1 MRKLISIIISVVVL
15 VSVCCL
21 TVSAGENTTYTYT
34 MSTGSN
40 SWVRTQDAYLP
51 GNNYQKGQ
59 GLLQPEDIFI
69 HGGEIYTADSGN
81 ARILITSIQTGK
93 SRVIKDDAMVTPS
106 GLFVT
111 ENGDIYVAD
120 RGALAV
126 FVFTA
131 DGKRKL
137 TIERPKSALFSEL
150 SDYTPKNVVVTT
162 NGNIYMCSENA
173 YEGLMQFSPEGE
185 FEGYFGANQKHLTA
199 KEILSDM
206 LLNDNMKQNEL
217 MRRPR
222 TIQNLDIS
230 DRDLIFTVTQ
240 TNEYD
245 AETQTHLTKQE
256 NCLKEFNLAGVN
268 ILSPNNFMLDAWNF
282 VDTAA
287 GQNGTVFALTST
299 GLIYEYDSE
308 GTVIFSF
315 GGRAVSSERNGLFTY
330 ASAIDTDENGFIY
343 VLDREQGFVEV
354 FYPTDFAI
362 ITHQAI
368 FDLENGDYEA
378 GEKSWST
385 VLSLNGMSYLARM
398 GYGKTLLHQGRYS
411 EAMEQFK
418 LADNN
423 EYYSDAF
430 WQLRDQW
437 LNRHMIWF
445 VILLFLLV
453 ITVIVRSV
461 MHRGKPRKTES
472 YIKAIP
478 KTPGKR
484 FWHDITYF
492 GYMLRHPVDGY
503 YYLKRGEAG
512 SVLSAT
518 VMYLLVF
525 AVYVA
530 DTMGRGFIFNF
541 FGGNAANI
549 VMMGSVFFLLCALFV
564 VGNYLVAAINDGEG
578 SLKNIYVMLPY
589 ALSPYFV
596 ITPFV
601 VIASY
606 VFTLNEAFIL
616 YFAWIVALVWSVVLI
631 FIGVREDH
639 AYTVTETV
647 KNILLTLF
655 FIIICII
662 LMAVMYLLWSQV
674 FAYFRDLWLEVV
686 YRAQH

>member
-1 MRKLISIIISVVVL
+1 MKKPIAILITVAML
-15 VSVCCL
+15 VSACCL
-21 TVSAGENTTYTYT
+21 GVSAGENTTYTYT
-34 MSTGSN
+34 VSTDGDT
-40 SWVRTQDAYLP
+40 WVKTQDAYLP
-51 GNNYQKGQ
+51 GNTYQKGQ
-59 GLLQPEDIFI
+59 GLSQPEDIFI
-69 HGGEIYTADSGN
+69 HGDEIYTADSGN
-81 ARILITSIQTGK
+81 ARILITSIKTGEC
-93 SRVIKDDAMVTPS
+93 REIKDDAMVTPC

-111 ENGDIYVAD
+111 DNGDIYVAD

-126 FVFTA
+126 FVFSAT
-131 DGKRKL
+131 GERKM
-137 TIERPKSALFSEL
+137 TIERPNSKLFSEL

-162 NGNIYMCSENA
+162 NGNIYVCSENA

-185 FEGYFGANQKHLTA
+185 FEGYFGANRKHLTA
-199 KEILSDM
+199 AEVFSDLLLS
-206 LLNDNMKQNEL
+206 NSMKQNEL

-230 DRDLIFTVTQ
+230 SRDLIYTVTQ

-245 AETQTHLTKQE
+245 TESQTHLTKTE
-256 NCLKEFNLAGVN
+256 NCLKKFNLAGVN
-268 ILSPNNFMLDAWNF
+268 ILSPNDFMMDAWNF
-282 VDTAA
+282 VDAAA
-287 GQNGTVFALTST
+287 GQNGTVFAVTST

-308 GTVIFSF
+308 GNVIFSF

-330 ASAIDTDENGFIY
+330 ATAIDTDENGFIY
-343 VLDREQGFVEV
+343 ILDREQGFVEV
-354 FYPTDFAI
+354 LYPTDFAI
-362 ITHQAI
+362 MTHQAI

-378 GEKSWST
+378 AEKSWGA

-398 GYGKTLLHQGRYS
+398 GYGKTLLHQGRYT
-411 EAMEQFK
+411 EAMKQFE
-418 LADNN
+418 LANDN

-437 LNRHMIWF
+437 LSSHMIWF
-445 VILLFLLV
+445 VVLILLLV
-453 ITVIVRSV
+453 IVIIVRSV
-461 MHRGKPRKTES
+461 LQRGKPRKVES
-472 YIKAIP
+472 YLKVIP
-478 KTPGKR
+478 KAPGKR
-484 FWHDITYF
+484 FCHDITYF

-512 SVLSAT
+512 SMLSAT

-525 AVYVA
+525 AVYIA

-541 FGGNAANI
+541 SGANATGIA
-549 VMMGSVFFLLCALFV
+549 MMGSVFFLLCALFV
-564 VGNYLVAAINDGEG
+564 VGNYLVASINEGEG
-578 SLKNIYVMLPY
+578 SLKNIYIMLPY
-589 ALSPYFV
+589 ALSPYLV

-606 VFTLNEAFIL
+606 VLTLNEAFIL
-616 YFAWIVALVWSVVLI
+616 NFAWVVALVWSAVLI
-631 FIGVREDH
+631 FIGVRENH
-639 AYTVTETV
+639 AYTVMETV

-655 FIIICII
+655 FMVICVI

>member
-1 MRKLISIIISVVVL
+1 MRKLIAVLVTIAML

-21 TVSAGENTTYTYT
+21 SVSAGENTTYTYT
-34 MSTGSN
+34 LSTGKT
-40 SWVRTQDAYLP
+40 WIKTQDAYLP
-51 GNNYQKGQ
+51 GNVYQKDQ
-59 GLLQPEDIFI
+59 GLSQPEDIFI
-69 HGGEIYTADSGN
+69 WGGEIYTADAGN
-81 ARILITSIQTGK
+81 ARILISSIQTGET
-93 SRVIKDDAMVTPS
+93 REIKDDAMVTPC

-111 ENGDIYVAD
+111 DAGDIYVAD

-126 FVFTA
+126 FVFSA
-131 DGKRKL
+131 AGERKL
-137 TIERPKSALFSEL
+137 TIERPNSALFSDL
-150 SDYTPKNVVVTT
+150 SDYTPKNVVVTS
-162 NGNIYMCSENA
+162 NGNIYVCSENA

-185 FEGYFGANQKHLTA
+185 FEGYFGANRKHLTA
-199 KEILSDM
+199 KEMLSD
-206 LLNDNMKQNEL
+206 LLLSDSMKQNEL

-222 TIQNLDIS
+222 TIQNLDIN
-230 DRDLIFTVTQ
+230 DRDLVYTVTQ

-245 AETQTHLTKQE
+245 AETQMHLSKQE

-268 ILSPNNFMLDAWNF
+268 ILSPNSFMRDAWNF
-282 VDTAA
+282 EDVAA
-287 GQNGTVFALTST
+287 GLNGTVFALTST

-308 GTVIFSF
+308 GNLIFSF

-330 ASAIDTDENGFIY
+330 ATAIDTDENGFIY
-343 VLDREQGFVEV
+343 VLDREKGFVEV

-362 ITHQAI
+362 MTHQAI

-378 GEKSWST
+378 AEKSWGT
-385 VLSLNGMSYLARM
+385 VLALNGMSYLARM
-398 GYGKTLLHQGRYS
+398 GYGKALLHQGQYT
-411 EAMEQFK
+411 EAMEQFE
-418 LADNN
+418 LAGNRD
-423 EYYSDAF
+423 YYSDAF
-430 WQLRDQW
+430 WQQRDDW
-437 LNRHMIWF
+437 LSNHMIWF
-445 VILLFLLV
+445 VVLLFLLV
-453 ITVIVRSV
+453 IVVIVRSLL
-461 MHRGKPRKTES
+461 HRDRPRKVES

-478 KTPGKR
+478 KTPGRR
-484 FWHDITYF
+484 FWHDMTYF
-492 GYMLRHPVDGY
+492 SYMLRHPVDGY

-512 SVLSAT
+512 SMLSAT

-530 DTMGRGFIFNF
+530 DTMGRGFIFSLYN
-541 FGGNAANI
+541 GNGSGIAL
-549 VMMGSVFFLLCALFV
+549 MGTVFFLLCALFV
-564 VGNYLVAAINDGEG
+564 IGNYLVASINDGEG

-589 ALSPYFV
+589 ALSPYLV

-606 VFTLNEAFIL
+606 VLTQNEAFIL

-639 AYTVTETV
+639 AYTFMETV

-655 FIIICII
+655 FIVVCII

-686 YRAQH
+686 YRVQH

>member
-1 MRKLISIIISVVVL
+1 MRKLIAIFITVVML
-15 VSVCCL
+15 VSACCL
-21 TVSAGENTTYTYT
+21 CVSAGENTTYTYT
-34 MSTGSN
+34 ISSDGN
-40 SWVRTQDAYLP
+40 SWIKTQDAYLP
-51 GNNYQKGQ
+51 GNAYQKGQ

-69 HGGEIYTADSGN
+69 HGGEIYTADTGN

-93 SRVIKDDAMVTPS
+93 SREIKDDAMVSPS

-111 ENGDIYVAD
+111 DNGDIYVAD
-120 RGALAV
+120 RGATAV
-126 FVFTA
+126 FVYTA
-131 DGKRKL
+131 AGERKL
-137 TIERPKSALFSEL
+137 TIERPNSKLFSEL

-162 NGNIYMCSENA
+162 NGNIYVCSENA
-173 YEGLMQFSPEGE
+173 YEGLMQFSSEGE
-185 FEGYFGANQKHLTA
+185 FEGYFGANRKYLTA
-199 KEILSDM
+199 KEMLSD
-206 LLNDNMKQNEL
+206 LLLSDSMKQNAL

-230 DRDLIFTVTQ
+230 DQDLIYTVTQ

-245 AETQTHLTKQE
+245 TESQTHLTKQE

-268 ILSPNNFMLDAWNF
+268 ILSPNTLMMDAWNF
-282 VDTAA
+282 VDAAA
-287 GQNGTVFALTST
+287 GQNGTVFAVTST
-299 GLIYEYDSE
+299 GLIYEYNSE
-308 GTVIFSF
+308 GDVIFSF
-315 GGRAVSSERNGLFTY
+315 GGRAVSSERNGLFVY
-330 ASAIDTDENGFIY
+330 ATAIDTDENGFIY

-362 ITHQAI
+362 MTHQAI
-368 FDLENGDYEA
+368 FDLENGDYDAAER
-378 GEKSWST
+378 SWST
-385 VLSLNGMSYLARM
+385 VLGLNGMSYLARM
-398 GYGKTLLHQGRYS
+398 GYGKTLLHQGRYA
-411 EAMEQFK
+411 EAMEQFE
-418 LADNN
+418 LANDN

-437 LNRHMIWF
+437 LSSHMIWF
-445 VILLFLLV
+445 VVVALALV
-453 ITVIVRSV
+453 VFVIVRSV
-461 MHRGKPRKTES
+461 LRRNKPRKVES
-472 YIKAIP
+472 YLKVIP
-478 KTPGKR
+478 QTPGKR

-512 SVLSAT
+512 SMLSAT

-530 DTMGRGFIFNF
+530 DTMGRGFIFSF
-541 FGGNAANI
+541 SGTNATGIA
-549 VMMGSVFFLLCALFV
+549 MMGSVFFLLCALFV
-564 VGNYLVAAINDGEG
+564 IGNYLVASINEGEG
-578 SLKNIYVMLPY
+578 SLRNIYVMLPY
-589 ALSPYFV
+589 ALSPYLV

-606 VFTLNEAFIL
+606 VLTLNEAFIL
-616 YFAWIVALVWSVVLI
+616 NFAWLVALVWSVVLI

-639 AYTVTETV
+639 AYTVMETV

-655 FIIICII
+655 FMVICIV

>member
-1 MRKLISIIISVVVL
+1 MRKLIAVLITVAML

-34 MSTGSN
+34 LSTN
-40 SWVRTQDAYLP
+40 KSWIKTQDAYLP
-51 GNNYQKGQ
+51 GNIYLKDQ
-59 GLLQPEDIFI
+59 GLSRPEDIFI
-69 HGGEIYTADSGN
+69 RGGEIYTADSGN
-81 ARILITSIQTGK
+81 ARILITSIQTGE
-93 SRVIKDDAMVTPS
+93 SREIRDDAMVTPS

-111 ENGDIYVAD
+111 DNGDIYVAD

-126 FVFTA
+126 FVFSA
-131 DGKRKL
+131 AGERKL
-137 TIERPKSALFSEL
+137 TIERPNSALFSEL

-162 NGNIYMCSENA
+162 NGNIYVCSENA

-185 FEGYFGANQKHLTA
+185 FEGYFGANRKHLTY
-199 KEILSDM
+199 KEILSD
-206 LLNDNMKQNEL
+206 LLLSDSMKQNEL

-222 TIQNLDIS
+222 TIQNLDIN
-230 DRDLIFTVTQ
+230 DRDLVYTVTQ

-245 AETQTHLTKQE
+245 AETQTHLSKQE

-268 ILSPNNFMLDAWNF
+268 ILSPDQFMQDAWNF
-282 VDTAA
+282 VDAAA
-287 GQNGTVFALTST
+287 GPNGTAFALTST
-299 GLIYEYDSE
+299 GLIYEYDSN
-308 GTVIFSF
+308 GDLIFSF

-330 ASAIDTDENGFIY
+330 ATALDTDENGFIY
-343 VLDREQGFVEV
+343 VLDREKGFVEV

-362 ITHQAI
+362 MTHQAI

-378 GEKSWST
+378 GEKSWGA
-385 VLSLNGMSYLARM
+385 VLALNGMSYLARM
-398 GYGKTLLHQGRYS
+398 GYGKTLLHQGRYT
-411 EAMEQFK
+411 EAMEQFE
-418 LADNN
+418 LAGHRS
-423 EYYSDAF
+423 YYSDAF
-430 WQLRDQW
+430 WQLRDNW
-437 LNRHMIWF
+437 LSSHMIWF
-445 VILLFLLV
+445 VVLLFLLV
-453 ITVIVRSV
+453 ILVIVRSLL
-461 MHRGKPRKTES
+461 HRGKPRKVES
-472 YIKAIP
+472 YIKTIP
-478 KTPGKR
+478 QTPGQR

-512 SVLSAT
+512 SMLSAT

-530 DTMGRGFIFNF
+530 DTMGRGFLFSLSGDDASGI
-541 FGGNAANI
+541 AL
-549 VMMGSVFFLLCALFV
+549 MGAVFFLLCALFV
-564 VGNYLVAAINDGEG
+564 LGNYLVASINDGEG

-589 ALSPYFV
+589 ALSPYLV

-606 VFTLNEAFIL
+606 VLTQNESFIIA
-616 YFAWIVALVWSVVLI
+616 FAWLVALVWSAVLI

-639 AYTVTETV
+639 AYTFMETV

-655 FIIICII
+655 FMVICVI